1 MGFDLYAIKPK
12 TNREEHSYFRSNVWY
27 WRPLWSFVQMIC
39 NDEISKLDE
48 DIGQFNDGKEVP
60 DNIAIE
66 IGNRLNTSLKN
77 GTFKKF
83 QDLFN
88 EKQKESEDK
97 DDCSSWYNLD
107 YELTES
113 FANFCL
119 NSGGFSI
126 C

>member
-1 MGFDLYAIKPK
+1 MGFDLYALKPK
-12 TNREEHSYFRSNVWY
+12 TDNEEHSYFRSNVWY
-27 WRPLWSFVQMIC
+27 WRPLWSFVELIC
-39 NDEISKLDE
+39 NDEISKLNE
-48 DIGQFNDGKEVP
+48 NIGQYNDGDEVP
-60 DNIAIE
+60 DNVAIE
-66 IGNRLNTSLKN
+66 IGKRLNTSLKN

-83 QDLFN
+83 QDHFN
-88 EKQKESEDK
+88 EKKKSEDE

-113 FANFCL
+113 FSDFCL